1 MDFIILQD
9 YLSTEDLNILN
20 DFDDLFLEGA
30 DYKPS
35 TINIRQEFLKV
46 DVKKLKYLKNIFLL
60 ESILNNDEKIFL
72 NKVTPEDL
80 KAICSEGN
88 MVFKK
93 IHENVI
99 KEYLEGN
106 TSFSILQDALL
117 ELKQKCSISE
127 YDIKL
132 ARYYNLMNNPYK
144 ITHTAFLMSLKSEAE
159 KLIFISPQTI
169 QRIETKEKNNKRD
182 SVLNEI
188 NEILLESKSGI
199 ILSLFHNKLYTKTP
213 EDFYKAL
220 FRDTDHAA
228 HLSKMTERKLDELYF
243 LSNRI
248 RKEFLIFNSGN
259 KNIDDAF
266 VGENTIS
273 NMNYNTK
280 LNKKINSLFGLN
292 TFNLNVFLIKSLM
305 KEETLSFI
313 LNKKQSSIFRQA

>member
-1 MDFIILQD
+1 
-9 YLSTEDLNILN
+9 
-20 DFDDLFLEGA
+20 
-30 DYKPS
+30 
-35 TINIRQEFLKV
+35 
-46 DVKKLKYLKNIFLL
+46 
-60 ESILNNDEKIFL
+60 
-72 NKVTPEDL
+72 
-80 KAICSEGN
+80 
-88 MVFKK
+88 
-93 IHENVI
+93 
-99 KEYLEGN
+99 
-106 TSFSILQDALL
+106 
-117 ELKQKCSISE
+117 
-127 YDIKL
+127 
-132 ARYYNLMNNPYK
+132 
-144 ITHTAFLMSLKSEAE
+144 MSLKSEAE

>member
-20 DFDDLFLEGA
+20 DFDDLFLEGT

-72 NKVTPEDL
+72 NKVTPDDL
-80 KAICSEGN
+80 KAIFSEGN

-93 IHENVI
+93 VHENAI

-117 ELKQKCSISE
+117 ELKQKSSISE

-169 QRIETKEKNNKRD
+169 QRIKNKEKNNERD
-182 SVLNEI
+182 SVLNEV
-188 NEILLESKSGI
+188 NEILLESKSRI

-213 EDFYKAL
+213 EDFYKVL
-220 FRDTDHAA
+220 FRDTDHPA

-259 KNIDDAF
+259 KNIEDVF

-273 NMNYNTK
+273 NMNYNTQ
-280 LNKKINSLFGLN
+280 LNKKIITLFGLN

-313 LNKKQSSIFRQA
+313 LNKKQSSKVRHA